1 MEVSIYIA
9 QEKEVY
15 IHVAYGMANSLCDTH
30 VLAQSL
36 TYIMCVEYSSP
47 FPDIHNYGVNIHHMI
62 MRT

>member
-36 TYIMCVEYSSP
+36 TYIMCVEYVLITIS
-47 FPDIHNYGVNIHHMI
+47 
-62 MRT
+62 